1 MKKSVWFP
9 VIVVTLFVS
18 LTACGKTLEQ
28 VDGTDKKDEASS
40 EQHDQ
45 VIVRSEPILIQ
56 YDKNELVN
64 ESDAIV
70 SGIVLSQEVQ
80 KDFEGFPATD
90 TLIQVQTVYKGKPAE
105 TVEIRADGGEMEDI
119 IHIVDVPTPL
129 SFTIGEEVIVF
140 LSHNKGSRT
149 DKEDF
154 GYYVVGQAQGK
165 FNIDP
170 PSEASIQNDTG
181 THRFDFQN
189 FQHEIDQIEAYNEK
203 HHIPRLTL
211 PEGQESQI

>member
-1 MKKSVWFP
+1 MKKVMFFP
-9 VIVVTLFVS
+9 VVIAALLVS
-18 LTACGKTLEQ
+18 LTACGNTLEQ
-28 VDGTDKKDEASS
+28 VDSIDKKDEASS
-40 EQHDQ
+40 EQRDRVLVHSQ
-45 VIVRSEPILIQ
+45 PSLVS
-56 YDKNELVN
+56 YDKNQLVN

-70 SGIVLSQEVQ
+70 SGVVLSQEVQ

-90 TLIQVQTVYKGKPAE
+90 TLIQVQTVYKGTQAE
-105 TVEIRADGGEMEDI
+105 TVEIRADGGETEDMI
-119 IHIVDVPTPL
+119 YIVDVPTPL
-129 SFTIGEEVIVF
+129 TFTIGEEVIVF
-140 LSHNKGSRT
+140 LSHNKGSRL

-170 PSEASIQNDTG
+170 PLEASIQNDTG
-181 THRFDFQN
+181 THRFDLQD

-211 PEGQESQI
+211 PEGQESPI